1 MELRHLRY
9 FVAVAE
15 EGHVTRAAAR
25 LGIQQPPLSQQI
37 RALETELDTR
47 LFYRKPR
54 GVELTPAG
62 CAFFEEAKA
71 ILARVGDAV
80 AAARQAA
87 RGETGRIG
95 LGFTSSASFHPFV
108 PRAIRAFREAHPLV
122 ALTLEESGTTELVA
136 ALRSRALDIAFVRSP
151 VGESRDLVVRAL
163 LEEAMVAALPSG
175 HPLGAAAE
183 PLPLAALAGETFVL
197 YRRPVGPGLHDA
209 IIAACD
215 RAGFSPQ
222 IGQEAPRML
231 STLSLVAAGL
241 GVTLVPQSMS
251 RLEAEGVIYRILDP
265 SAQLSAPLNLAHR
278 RNEISEAVH
287 RFVALV
293 ERGVAA
299 SGQDAGTGNAAPPP
313 ASGLPALDRRLP
325 DPRRGTSRVRALWTR
340 QSRLF

>member
-15 EGHVTRAAAR
+15 EGHVTRAAER

-37 RALETELDTR
+37 RALEHELDAQ
-47 LFYRKPR
+47 LFRRKPR

-62 CAFFEEAKA
+62 RALLDDARA
-71 ILARVGDAV
+71 ILARAE
-80 AAARQAA
+80 AAIAATRRAA

-95 LGFTSSASFHPFV
+95 IGFTSSASFHPFV
-108 PRAIRAFREAHPLV
+108 PRAIRAFREQHPLV
-122 ALTLEESGTTELVA
+122 ALALEESGTTELVE
-136 ALRSRALDIAFVRSP
+136 ALHAERIDAAFVRSP
-151 VGESRDLVVRAL
+151 VGERADLTVRPL
-163 LEEAMVAALPSG
+163 LEEDMVAALPSG
-175 HPLGAAAE
+175 HRLSAGDGK
-183 PLPLAALAGETFVL
+183 LPLAALAGEIFIL

-241 GVTLVPQSMS
+241 GVTLVPASMS
-251 RLEAEGVIYRILDP
+251 RLEAEGVAYRALDS
-265 SAQLSAPLNLAHR
+265 SAQLTAPLNLAYR
-278 RNEISEAVH
+278 RGEGAAAAR

-293 ERGVAA
+293 QSAA
-299 SGQDAGTGNAAPPP
+299 EA
-313 ASGLPALDRRLP
+313 
-325 DPRRGTSRVRALWTR
+325 
-340 QSRLF
+340 

>member
-15 EGHVTRAAAR
+15 EGHITRAAER

-37 RALETELDTR
+37 RALETELDAQ
-47 LFYRKPR
+47 LFWRKPR

-62 CAFFEEAKA
+62 RALFDEARA
-71 ILARVGDAV
+71 ILARTEEAV
-80 AAARQAA
+80 AATKRAA
-87 RGETGRIG
+87 RGEAGRIG

-108 PRAIRAFREAHPLV
+108 PRAIRAFREQNPLV

-136 ALRSRALDIAFVRSP
+136 ALRGQAIDAAFVRSP
-151 VGESRDLVVRAL
+151 VGESADLTVRPL
-163 LEEAMVAALPSG
+163 LDEAMVAALPSG
-175 HPLGAAAE
+175 HRLSAAGE
-183 PLPLAALAGETFVL
+183 PLPLAALAGETFIL

-241 GVTLVPQSMS
+241 GVTVVPASMS
-251 RLEAEGVIYRILDP
+251 RLEAEGVVYRALDP
-265 SAQLSAPLNLAHR
+265 VAELSAPLNLAYR
-278 RNEISEAVH
+278 RGETTAAVR
-287 RFVALV
+287 RFVALA
-293 ERGVAA
+293 ERSANTA
-299 SGQDAGTGNAAPPP
+299 
-313 ASGLPALDRRLP
+313 
-325 DPRRGTSRVRALWTR
+325 
-340 QSRLF
+340 

>member
-15 EGHVTRAAAR
+15 EGHVTRAAER

-47 LFYRKPR
+47 LFYRRPR

-62 CAFFEEAKA
+62 QAFFEEAKA

-80 AAARQAA
+80 AAAHRAA

-136 ALRSRALDIAFVRSP
+136 ALHSRALDIAFVRSP
-151 VGESRDLVVRAL
+151 VGESPDLLVRPL

-175 HPLGAAAE
+175 HKLGAAVE
-183 PLPLAALAGETFVL
+183 PLPLAALAGETFIL

-215 RAGFSPQ
+215 RAGFSPR

-241 GVTLVPQSMS
+241 GVTVVPASMS
-251 RLEAEGVIYRILDP
+251 RLEAEGVVYRALDP
-265 SAQLSAPLNLAHR
+265 SAQLIAPLNLAHR
-278 RNEISEAVH
+278 RSEVSAAVR

-293 ERGVAA
+293 QR
-299 SGQDAGTGNAAPPP
+299 NA
-313 ASGLPALDRRLP
+313 D
-325 DPRRGTSRVRALWTR
+325 
-340 QSRLF
+340 F